1 MKIKTKQNTLLLIRF
16 YLVENVESEILFSS
30 IKDAQGV
37 IGISLTDCNVQCYCG
52 ASNMVDYE
60 TSVATH
66 INEIE
71 SLAHLT
77 HCHSHALQIA
87 VGETIQ
93 AIKIMK
99 NSLSAVFELN
109 KLMIFSTVSK
119 LYAKSQILPKK
130 GRKFSDDRT

>member
-1 MKIKTKQNTLLLIRF
+1 MKIKTKQNTLLFIRF
-16 YLVENVESEILFSS
+16 YLVKNVESEILFSS

-71 SLAHLT
+71 S
-77 HCHSHALQIA
+77 
-87 VGETIQ
+87 
-93 AIKIMK
+93 
-99 NSLSAVFELN
+99 
-109 KLMIFSTVSK
+109 K
-119 LYAKSQILPKK
+119 LYAKLYFNISIFQYFKIIFQNYMQKVKYFPKRE
-130 GRKFSDDRT
+130 GNFLMIEHDA

>member
-1 MKIKTKQNTLLLIRF
+1 MKIKTKQNTLLFIRF
-16 YLVENVESEILFSS
+16 YLVKNVESEILFSS

-71 SLAHLT
+71 SKSYA
-77 HCHSHALQIA
+77 
-87 VGETIQ
+87 
-93 AIKIMK
+93 
-99 NSLSAVFELN
+99 
-109 KLMIFSTVSK
+109 KLYFNISIFQNYISK